1 MRRRAGALVAAV
13 SMVAALGLAACG
25 SNDNGGVIQGPA
37 GTTVPGPTTTAGGGT
52 SGY

>member
-1 MRRRAGALVAAV
+1 MRRALSATL
-13 SMVAALGLAACG
+13 AALAITLALAACG

-37 GTTVPGPTTTAGGGT
+37 TTVAPGPTTTAGSSG